1 MEEHLKAN
9 AEMTIQQ
16 LRPLSGMD
24 FGYNGESVEWLEE
37 YIERLRQ
44 SGELASED
52 MKDRLTSVFGSFL
65 GECIIRC
72 HGGAWAQRDSAW
84 CVAFDAKNAAFP
96 FAKVRKQMDH
106 GVEDGIESFFHT
118 IPVIFAAQFP
128 APRRKPRW
136 KFW

>member
-24 FGYNGESVEWLEE
+24 FGYNGGSVEWLEG

-44 SGELASED
+44 SGELASAE
-52 MKDRLTSVFGSFL
+52 MKDRLTAVFGSFL

-72 HGGAWAQRDSAW
+72 HGGVWEQRDGAW
-84 CVAFDAKNAAFP
+84 CVAFDAKNAAYP
-96 FAKVRKQMDH
+96 FAKVRKQLDH
-106 GVEDGIESFFHT
+106 GLDDGVGSFFDT
-118 IPVIFAAQFP
+118 IPLVIPAGVRSRP
-128 APRRKPRW
+128 APPPKP
-136 KFW
+136 